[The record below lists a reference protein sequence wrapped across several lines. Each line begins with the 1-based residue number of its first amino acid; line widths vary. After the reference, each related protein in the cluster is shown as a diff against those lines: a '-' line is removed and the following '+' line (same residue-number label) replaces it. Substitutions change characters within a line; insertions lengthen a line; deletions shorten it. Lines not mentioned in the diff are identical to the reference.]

1 MTVWVIWSD
10 GSDDSIELKN
20 RNDIKNNRKIL
31 EKLFS
36 SKMTAEQ
43 AKSNAEIL
51 SDLIPGENRINNYIT
66 AITYKDYKI
75 SVRTC

>member
-51 SDLIPGENRINNYIT
+51 SDLIPG
-66 AITYKDYKI
+66 
-75 SVRTC
+75 